1 MYQGKFQEQ
10 NKKHKRPHRLSL
22 GLRILIWALAIV
34 LVLTGTAFAYVNI
47 TLNQINR
54 GVAAGSTSLSFWDAI
69 EDPSLLTQYA
79 NSEEEIVDIQSQF
92 DPNTGL
98 LLTEGCENILLVGT
112 DSRGEDIGRSDT
124 MMLATINYETGKI
137 HLTSFARTTYVC
149 IPMEDGNTWHALNAA
164 YAWGGI
170 ELLIDTIELNFKVDI
185 DNYAIIDF
193 AAFETA
199 IDTLGGIDLELT
211 QAEAEYINEESGA
224 SLSAGINH
232 VTGEQALWYA
242 RCRKIDNDFVRTS
255 RQRIVIDELI
265 QTAMAAS
272 VGDLYRLTNQILPLV
287 TTDLSNREILSHAL
301 QFASMGD
308 FQVDQLLIPIENM
321 AGESYTGMMYVD
333 GLELYSYDV
342 NDNLT
347 ALEEFL
353 AS

>member
-10 NKKHKRPHRLSL
+10 KRPAKRHRLPL
-22 GLRILIWALAIV
+22 GLRIVLWTLILVVALA
-34 LVLTGTAFAYVNI
+34 GTAVAYVNI
-47 TLNQINR
+47 TLNNINR
-54 GVAAGSTSLSFWDAI
+54 NSTRGNAELSFWDAVN
-69 EDPSLLTQYA
+69 DPSLLTDYA
-79 NSEEEIVDIQSQF
+79 DSEEEIAAIQSQF
-92 DPNTGL
+92 DPDSGL
-98 LLTEGCENILLVGT
+98 LQTEGCENILLVGSDT
-112 DSRGEDIGRSDT
+112 RGDDIGRSDT
-124 MMLATINYETGKI
+124 MILATINYDTGKV

-170 ELLIDTIELNFKVDI
+170 DLLVDTIELNFKVDI

-193 AAFETA
+193 EAFETA
-199 IDTLGGIDLELT
+199 IDTLGGIDLELS
-211 QAEAEYINEESGA
+211 QAEADYINHESGS
-224 SLSAGINH
+224 SLSEGTNH
-232 VTGEQALWYA
+232 LTGEQALWYA

-265 QTAMAAS
+265 NTATNAS
-272 VGDLYRLTNQILPLV
+272 VTDLYRLSRQILPLI
-287 TTDLSNREILSHAL
+287 TTDMTNGEILSHAL

-321 AGESYTGMMYVD
+321 DGESYTGMMYVD
-333 GLELYSYDV
+333 GLELYGYDV
-342 NDNLT
+342 NDNLA